1 MERYP
6 VLNTLHHSYE
16 VDSPSDSGDVLT
28 YSDEEIFSN
37 LSTPTSVLNSADGL
51 RSFSMDDHVQ
61 NEMLSDASDQGYDS
75 DFIPPE
81 ESLSSPN
88 SYSSDTSEELQ
99 TKSKKR
105 KSHTYVPVHKD
116 GYKWRKYGQKHV
128 KGNSYPRNYYKCTVP
143 DCPAKKHIELIVDK
157 FGNEKESIEY
167 VNDHIHPA
175 PNSSKINV
183 KSQEEFKLVV
193 QTHSKQFAN
202 ECVSKKK
209 KGYDLGRCVVECEG
223 DIDFSNDGYTWKKYG
238 QKNIKGAYKPRQ
250 YYKCTFPN
258 CNVKKQVESLS
269 CTHTIVTYNSCHSHP
284 PKEVAQIP
292 VKKDKEEND
301 VIENLILSEEI
312 PIEMFNQQNMNEVK
326 TDISSSSSHNDEQ
339 SNLYFQSFSL
349 FPSKKS
355 NIESMGYY
363 NNPYPSYMGECIEW
377 V

>member
-6 VLNTLHHSYE
+6 VLNTLYHSYE

-51 RSFSMDDHVQ
+51 RSFSMDDRVQ

-75 DFIPPE
+75 DFVPPE

-88 SYSSDTSEELQ
+88 SYSSDTSDEFQ

-105 KSHTYVPVHKD
+105 KVSHTYVPVHKD

-128 KGNSYPRNYYKCTVP
+128 KGNPHPRNYYKCTVP
-143 DCPAKKHIELIVDK
+143 DCPAKKHIELVVDK

-175 PNSSKINV
+175 PNSSKIHV

-193 QTHSKQFAN
+193 QTHSNQFAN
-202 ECVSKKK
+202 ESVPKKK

-238 QKNIKGAYKPRQ
+238 QKNIKGAFKPRQ

-284 PKEVAQIP
+284 PKDPVEIQEKKAQE
-292 VKKDKEEND
+292 EEND
-301 VIENLILSEEI
+301 VIENLILSEDI
-312 PIEMFNQQNMNEVK
+312 PMDMFNHKIDEVK
-326 TDISSSSSHNDEQ
+326 NDITSQN
-339 SNLYFQSFSL
+339 YFQSFAL

-355 NIESMGYY
+355 NIEAMGYY
-363 NNPYPSYMGECIEW
+363 ITPHSSCISECIEW